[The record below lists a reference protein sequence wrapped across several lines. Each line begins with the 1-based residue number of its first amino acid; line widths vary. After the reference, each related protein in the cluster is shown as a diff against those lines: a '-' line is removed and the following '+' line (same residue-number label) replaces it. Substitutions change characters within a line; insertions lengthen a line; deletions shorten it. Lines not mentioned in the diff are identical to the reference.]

1 MNTLSGQAREAA
13 ARARLQRSRR
23 QAGGL
28 LLAAVLLFIVSA
40 LFAQRHPALGYLKA
54 FAEAATVG
62 ALADWFAVTA
72 LFRHPLGLK
81 IPHTAIL
88 PRNQN
93 RIADE
98 LGRFIETNFLPE
110 RPIAIRIYR
119 LRIAE
124 KLRRWL
130 ARSSTRQEWLPALAR
145 QIPAALQTIPPQEAA
160 RLGAAFLATH
170 GSGKQLGSA
179 LSQALL
185 LLEQQGL
192 PESLQTALLGQIR
205 HWIKQPDTR
214 VLLEENLRAWAEKI
228 ETNQPDTWDKLKA
241 QLRGRL
247 VGQIDSW
254 VAQKALDWADS
265 YLEAALTSP
274 QHELRTAFR
283 RQYRALAQELA
294 QSEAWQRKL
303 ALAKRRLADSPEL
316 QQHIAQLWQSLT
328 DRLAAD
334 AQRPDSAT
342 ARRLNSL
349 LTYLLQQHA
358 ATPQQLRRLNVRL
371 ALLARSLVRR
381 HRHAAAEFIADKV
394 KSWDSRQMSDKLE
407 LSIGRDLQFI
417 RINGTLV
424 GGLVGLLIYTLSQW
438 LPAL

>member
-40 LFAQRHPALGYLKA
+40 LFVQHHPALGYLKA

-130 ARSSTRQEWLPALAR
+130 ARGSTRQEWLPALAR

-160 RLGAAFLATH
+160 RLGAAFLAAH

-228 ETNQPDTWDKLKA
+228 ETSQPDTWDKLKA

-254 VAQKALDWADS
+254 VAQKALDWADN
-265 YLEAALTSP
+265 YLEAALASP

-283 RQYRALAQELA
+283 RQYRALARELA

-303 ALAKRRLADSPEL
+303 ALAKRRLADSPGL
-316 QQHIAQLWQSLT
+316 QQQIAQLWQSLT
-328 DRLAAD
+328 VRLAAD

-438 LPAL
+438 LPSL

>member
-1 MNTLSGQAREAA
+1 MNTLSGHAREAA

-40 LFAQRHPALGYLKA
+40 LFVQHHPALGYLKA

-160 RLGAAFLATH
+160 RLGAAFLAAH

-228 ETNQPDTWDKLKA
+228 ETSQPDTWDKLKA

-254 VAQKALDWADS
+254 VAQKALDWVDN
-265 YLEAALTSP
+265 YLEAALASP

-283 RQYRALAQELA
+283 RQYRALARELA

-303 ALAKRRLADSPEL
+303 ALAKRRLTDSPGL
-316 QQHIAQLWQSLT
+316 QQQIAQLWQSLT

-334 AQRPDSAT
+334 AQHPDSAA

-358 ATPQQLRRLNVRL
+358 ATPQQLRRLNARL

-394 KSWDSRQMSDKLE
+394 KSWNSRQMSGKLE

-438 LPAL
+438 LPSL

>member
-13 ARARLQRSRR
+13 ARARLQCSRR

-40 LFAQRHPALGYLKA
+40 LFVQHHPALGYLKA

-145 QIPAALQTIPPQEAA
+145 QIPATLQTIPPQEAA
-160 RLGAAFLATH
+160 RLGAAFLAAH

-228 ETNQPDTWDKLKA
+228 ETSQPDTWDKFKA

-254 VAQKALDWADS
+254 VAQKALDWADN
-265 YLEAALTSP
+265 YLEAALASP

-283 RQYRALAQELA
+283 RQYRALARELA

-316 QQHIAQLWQSLT
+316 QQQIAQLWQSLT
-328 DRLAAD
+328 TRLTTD
-334 AQRPDSAT
+334 AQRPDSTA

-381 HRHAAAEFIADKV
+381 HRHAAAKFIADKV

>member
-28 LLAAVLLFIVSA
+28 LLAAVLLFIVSV
-40 LFAQRHPALGYLKA
+40 LFVQRHPALGYLKA

-214 VLLEENLRAWAEKI
+214 VLLEENLRTWAEKI
-228 ETNQPDTWDKLKA
+228 ETSQPDTWDKLKA

-254 VAQKALDWADS
+254 VAQKALDWADN
-265 YLEAALTSP
+265 YLEAALASP

-283 RQYRALAQELA
+283 RQYRALARELA

-316 QQHIAQLWQSLT
+316 QQQIAQLWQSLT
-328 DRLAAD
+328 TRLAAD
-334 AQRPDSAT
+334 AQRPDSAA

>member
-1 MNTLSGQAREAA
+1 MNTLSGHAREAA

-28 LLAAVLLFIVSA
+28 LLAAVLLFTVSA
-40 LFAQRHPALGYLKA
+40 LFVQRHPALGYLKA

-130 ARSSTRQEWLPALAR
+130 SRSSTRQEWLPALAR
-145 QIPAALQTIPPQEAA
+145 QIPAALQTIPPPEVA

-170 GSGKQLGSA
+170 GSGKQLGAA

-205 HWIKQPDTR
+205 HWIKQPNTR

-228 ETNQPDTWDKLKA
+228 ETSQPDTWDKLKA

-254 VAQKALDWADS
+254 VAQKALDWADN
-265 YLEAALTSP
+265 YLEAALASP

-283 RQYRALAQELA
+283 RQYRALARELA

-316 QQHIAQLWQSLT
+316 QQQIAQLWQSLT
-328 DRLAAD
+328 TRLTTD
-334 AQRPDSAT
+334 AQRPDSAA

-358 ATPQQLRRLNVRL
+358 ATPQQLRRLNARL

-394 KSWDSRQMSDKLE
+394 KSWNSRQMSDKLE

>member
-1 MNTLSGQAREAA
+1 MNTLSGHAREAA

-40 LFAQRHPALGYLKA
+40 LFVQRHPTLGYLKA

-119 LRIAE
+119 LHIAE

-192 PESLQTALLGQIR
+192 PENLQTALLGQIR
-205 HWIKQPDTR
+205 HWIKQPNTR

-228 ETNQPDTWDKLKA
+228 ETSQPDTWDKLKA

-254 VAQKALDWADS
+254 VAQKALDWADN

-294 QSEAWQRKL
+294 TSEAWQRKL

-316 QQHIAQLWQSLT
+316 QQQIAQLWQSLT
-328 DRLAAD
+328 TRLAAD
-334 AQRPDSAT
+334 AQRPDSAA

>member
-1 MNTLSGQAREAA
+1 MNTMSGHAREAA

-40 LFAQRHPALGYLKA
+40 LFVQRHSALGYLKA

-145 QIPAALQTIPPQEAA
+145 QIPAALQTIPPPEAA

-170 GSGKQLGSA
+170 GSGKQLGTA

-192 PESLQTALLGQIR
+192 PENLQTALLGQIR

-228 ETNQPDTWDKLKA
+228 ETSQPDTWDKLKA

-254 VAQKALDWADS
+254 VAQKALDWADN

-294 QSEAWQRKL
+294 TSEAWQRKL

-316 QQHIAQLWQSLT
+316 QQQIAQLWQSLT
-328 DRLAAD
+328 TRLAAD

-349 LTYLLQQHA
+349 LTYLLEQHA

>member
-40 LFAQRHPALGYLKA
+40 LFVQHHPALGYLKA

-130 ARSSTRQEWLPALAR
+130 ARGSTRQEWLPALAR
-145 QIPAALQTIPPQEAA
+145 QIPTALQTIPPQEAA
-160 RLGAAFLATH
+160 RLGAAFLAAH

-228 ETNQPDTWDKLKA
+228 ETSQPDTWDKLKA

-254 VAQKALDWADS
+254 VAQKALDWADN
-265 YLEAALTSP
+265 YLEAALASP

-283 RQYRALAQELA
+283 RQYRALARELA

-316 QQHIAQLWQSLT
+316 QQQIAQLWQSLT
-328 DRLAAD
+328 TRLAAD

-358 ATPQQLRRLNVRL
+358 ATPQQLRRLNARL

-438 LPAL
+438 LPSL

>member
-1 MNTLSGQAREAA
+1 MQTLSAA
-13 ARARLQRSRR
+13 ARTQAARLRLKKSRR
-23 QAGGL
+23 LATTL
-28 LLAAVLLFIVSA
+28 LLAAAA
-40 LFAQRHPALGYLKA
+40 LFCLSAAYLHRYPQLAYLKA
-54 FAEAATVG
+54 FSEAAMIG
-62 ALADWFAVTA
+62 GLADWFAVTA
-72 LFRHPLGLK
+72 LFRRPLGLPV
-81 IPHTAIL
+81 PHTAIL

-170 GSGKQLGSA
+170 GSGKQLGTA

-228 ETNQPDTWDKLKA
+228 ETSQPDTWDKLKA

-254 VAQKALDWADS
+254 VAQKALDWADN

-274 QHELRTAFR
+274 QHELRTVFR

-294 QSEAWQRKL
+294 TSEAWQRKL
-303 ALAKRRLADSPEL
+303 ALAKRRLADSPGL
-316 QQHIAQLWQSLT
+316 KQQIAQLWQSLT
-328 DRLAAD
+328 TRLAAD
-334 AQRPDSAT
+334 AQHPDSAT

-349 LTYLLQQHA
+349 LTYLMQQHA

-394 KSWDSRQMSDKLE
+394 KSWNSRQMSDKLE

>member
-40 LFAQRHPALGYLKA
+40 LFVQHHPALGYLKA

-160 RLGAAFLATH
+160 RLGAAFLAAH
-170 GSGKQLGSA
+170 GSGKQLGTA

-205 HWIKQPDTR
+205 HWIKQPNTR

-228 ETNQPDTWDKLKA
+228 ETSQPDTWDKLKA

-254 VAQKALDWADS
+254 VAQKALDWADN

-283 RQYRALAQELA
+283 RQYRVLAQELA

-316 QQHIAQLWQSLT
+316 QQQIAQLWQSLT
-328 DRLAAD
+328 TRLTTD
-334 AQRPDSAT
+334 AQRPDSAA

-358 ATPQQLRRLNVRL
+358 ATPQQLRRLNARL

-394 KSWDSRQMSDKLE
+394 KSWDSRQMSGKLE

>member
-130 ARSSTRQEWLPALAR
+130 ARGSTRQEWLPTLAS

-160 RLGAAFLATH
+160 RLGAAFLAAH
-170 GSGKQLGSA
+170 GSGKQLGAA

-192 PESLQTALLGQIR
+192 PENLQTALLGQIR
-205 HWIKQPDTR
+205 HWIKQPNTR

-228 ETNQPDTWDKLKA
+228 ETSQPDTWDKLKA

-254 VAQKALDWADS
+254 VAQKALDWADN
-265 YLEAALTSP
+265 YLEAALASP

-283 RQYRALAQELA
+283 RQYRALARELA

-316 QQHIAQLWQSLT
+316 QQQIAQLWQSLT
-328 DRLAAD
+328 TRLTTD
-334 AQRPDSAT
+334 AQRPDSAA

>member
-1 MNTLSGQAREAA
+1 MNTLSGHAREAA

-170 GSGKQLGSA
+170 GSGKQLGTA

-185 LLEQQGL
+185 LLDQQGL
-192 PESLQTALLGQIR
+192 PENLQTALLGQIR

-228 ETNQPDTWDKLKA
+228 ETSQPDTWDKLKA

-254 VAQKALDWADS
+254 VAQKALDWADN

-294 QSEAWQRKL
+294 TSEAWQRKL

-316 QQHIAQLWQSLT
+316 QQQIAQLWQSLT
-328 DRLAAD
+328 TRLAAD
-334 AQRPDSAT
+334 AQRPDSAA

-394 KSWDSRQMSDKLE
+394 KSWDGRQMSDKLE

>member
-1 MNTLSGQAREAA
+1 MNILSGHAREAA

-40 LFAQRHPALGYLKA
+40 LFVQHHPTLGYLKA

-130 ARSSTRQEWLPALAR
+130 SRGSTRQEWLPALAR

-160 RLGAAFLATH
+160 RLGAAFLAAH
-170 GSGKQLGSA
+170 GSCKQLGTA
-179 LSQALL
+179 LSQAML

-228 ETNQPDTWDKLKA
+228 ETSQPDTWDKLKA

-254 VAQKALDWADS
+254 VAQKALDWADN
-265 YLEAALTSP
+265 YLEAALASP

-294 QSEAWQRKL
+294 TSEAWQRKL
-303 ALAKRRLADSPEL
+303 SLAKRRLADSPRL
-316 QQHIAQLWQSLT
+316 QQQIAQLWQSLT
-328 DRLAAD
+328 TRLAAD
-334 AQRPDSAT
+334 AQRPDSAA

>member
-1 MNTLSGQAREAA
+1 MNTLSGHAREAA

-40 LFAQRHPALGYLKA
+40 LFVQHHPALGYLKA

-145 QIPAALQTIPPQEAA
+145 QIPAALQTIPPPEAA

-170 GSGKQLGSA
+170 GSGKQLGTA

-192 PESLQTALLGQIR
+192 PENLQTALLGQIR

-228 ETNQPDTWDKLKA
+228 ETSQPDTWDKLKA

-254 VAQKALDWADS
+254 VAQKALDWADN

-283 RQYRALAQELA
+283 RQYRALARELA

-303 ALAKRRLADSPEL
+303 ALAKRRLADSPGL
-316 QQHIAQLWQSLT
+316 QQQIAQLWQSLT
-328 DRLAAD
+328 VRLAAD

>member
-40 LFAQRHPALGYLKA
+40 LFVQHHPALGYLKA

-130 ARSSTRQEWLPALAR
+130 ARNSTRQEWLPALAR

-160 RLGAAFLATH
+160 RLGGAFLAAH

-192 PESLQTALLGQIR
+192 PENLQTALLGQIR
-205 HWIKQPDTR
+205 HWIKQPNTR

-228 ETNQPDTWDKLKA
+228 ETSQPDTWDKLKA

-254 VAQKALDWADS
+254 VAQKALDWADN
-265 YLEAALTSP
+265 YLEAALASP

-283 RQYRALAQELA
+283 RQYRALARELA

-303 ALAKRRLADSPEL
+303 ALAKRRLADSPGL
-316 QQHIAQLWQSLT
+316 QQQIAQLWQSLT
-328 DRLAAD
+328 TRLAAD

-349 LTYLLQQHA
+349 LTYLLEQHA

-438 LPAL
+438 LPSL

>member
-40 LFAQRHPALGYLKA
+40 LFVQHHPALGYLKA

-130 ARSSTRQEWLPALAR
+130 ARGSTRQEWLPSLAR

-160 RLGAAFLATH
+160 RLGAAFLAAH

-228 ETNQPDTWDKLKA
+228 ETSQPDTWDKLKA

-254 VAQKALDWADS
+254 VAQKALDWADN
-265 YLEAALTSP
+265 YLEAALASP

-283 RQYRALAQELA
+283 RQYRALARELA

-316 QQHIAQLWQSLT
+316 QQQIAQLWQSLT
-328 DRLAAD
+328 TRLAAD

-358 ATPQQLRRLNVRL
+358 ATPQQLRRLNARF

-438 LPAL
+438 LPSL

>member
-40 LFAQRHPALGYLKA
+40 LFVQHHPALGYLKA

-130 ARSSTRQEWLPALAR
+130 ARGSTRQEWLPSLAR

-160 RLGAAFLATH
+160 RLGAAFLAAH
-170 GSGKQLGSA
+170 GSVKQLGSA

-228 ETNQPDTWDKLKA
+228 ETSQPDTWDKLKA

-254 VAQKALDWADS
+254 VAQKALDWADN
-265 YLEAALTSP
+265 YLEAALASP

-316 QQHIAQLWQSLT
+316 QQQIAQLWQSLT
-328 DRLAAD
+328 TRLAAD

-358 ATPQQLRRLNVRL
+358 ATPQQLRRLNARL

-438 LPAL
+438 LPSL

>member
-1 MNTLSGQAREAA
+1 MNTLSGHAREAA

-40 LFAQRHPALGYLKA
+40 LFVQRHPTLGYLKA

-119 LRIAE
+119 LHIAE

-192 PESLQTALLGQIR
+192 PENLQTALLGQIR
-205 HWIKQPDTR
+205 HWIKQPNTR

-228 ETNQPDTWDKLKA
+228 ETSQPDTWDKLKA

-254 VAQKALDWADS
+254 VAQKALDWADN

-294 QSEAWQRKL
+294 TSEAWQRKL

-316 QQHIAQLWQSLT
+316 QQQIAQLWQSLT
-328 DRLAAD
+328 TRLAAD
-334 AQRPDSAT
+334 AQHPDSAT

-394 KSWDSRQMSDKLE
+394 KSWNSRQMSDKLE

>member
-1 MNTLSGQAREAA
+1 MNTLSGHAREAA

-40 LFAQRHPALGYLKA
+40 LFVQRHPTLGYLKA

-119 LRIAE
+119 LHIAE

-170 GSGKQLGSA
+170 SSGKQLGSA

-192 PESLQTALLGQIR
+192 PENLQTALLGQIR
-205 HWIKQPDTR
+205 HWIKQPNTR

-228 ETNQPDTWDKLKA
+228 ETSQPDTWDKLKA

-254 VAQKALDWADS
+254 VAQKALDWADN

-294 QSEAWQRKL
+294 TSEAWQRKL

-316 QQHIAQLWQSLT
+316 QQQIAQLWQSLT
-328 DRLAAD
+328 TRLAAD
-334 AQRPDSAT
+334 AQRPDSAA

>member
-1 MNTLSGQAREAA
+1 MNTLSGHAREAA

-28 LLAAVLLFIVSA
+28 LLAAVLLFIVSV
-40 LFAQRHPALGYLKA
+40 LFVQRHPALGYLKA

-130 ARSSTRQEWLPALAR
+130 ARGSTRQEWLPALAR
-145 QIPAALQTIPPQEAA
+145 QIPAALQTIPSQEAA
-160 RLGAAFLATH
+160 RLGAAFLAAH

-205 HWIKQPDTR
+205 HWIKQPNTR

-228 ETNQPDTWDKLKA
+228 ETSQPDTWDKLKA

-254 VAQKALDWADS
+254 VAQKALDWADN

-294 QSEAWQRKL
+294 TSEAWQRKL
-303 ALAKRRLADSPEL
+303 ALAKRRLADSPGL
-316 QQHIAQLWQSLT
+316 QQQIAQLWQSLT
-328 DRLAAD
+328 ARLAAD
-334 AQRPDSAT
+334 AQRPDSAA

-349 LTYLLQQHA
+349 LTYLLEQHA
-358 ATPQQLRRLNVRL
+358 ATPQQLRRLNARL

>member
-1 MNTLSGQAREAA
+1 MNILSGHAQEAA

-170 GSGKQLGSA
+170 GSGKQLGTA

-228 ETNQPDTWDKLKA
+228 ETSQPDTWDKLKA

-254 VAQKALDWADS
+254 VAQKALDWADN
-265 YLEAALTSP
+265 YLEAALASP
-274 QHELRTAFR
+274 QHELRTAFH
-283 RQYRALAQELA
+283 RQYRALARELA

-303 ALAKRRLADSPEL
+303 ALAKRRLADSPGL
-316 QQHIAQLWQSLT
+316 QQQIAQLWQSLT
-328 DRLAAD
+328 ARLAAD

-349 LTYLLQQHA
+349 LTYLLEQHA

-394 KSWDSRQMSDKLE
+394 KSWNSRQMSDKLE

-438 LPAL
+438 LPSL

>member
-1 MNTLSGQAREAA
+1 MNILSGHAQEAA

-40 LFAQRHPALGYLKA
+40 LLVQRHPALGYLKA

-170 GSGKQLGSA
+170 GSGKQLGTA

-228 ETNQPDTWDKLKA
+228 ETSQPDTWDKLKA

-254 VAQKALDWADS
+254 VAQKALDWADN

-274 QHELRTAFR
+274 QHELRTVFR

-294 QSEAWQRKL
+294 TSEAWQRKL
-303 ALAKRRLADSPEL
+303 ALAKRRLADSPGL
-316 QQHIAQLWQSLT
+316 KQQIAQLWQSLT
-328 DRLAAD
+328 TRLAAD
-334 AQRPDSAT
+334 AQHPDSAT

-349 LTYLLQQHA
+349 LTYLMQQHA

-394 KSWDSRQMSDKLE
+394 KSWNSRQMSDKLE

>member
-1 MNTLSGQAREAA
+1 MNILSGHAQEAA

-228 ETNQPDTWDKLKA
+228 ETSQPDTWDKLKA

-254 VAQKALDWADS
+254 VAQKALDWADN
-265 YLEAALTSP
+265 YLEAALASP

-283 RQYRALAQELA
+283 RQYRALARELA

-328 DRLAAD
+328 TRLAAD
-334 AQRPDSAT
+334 AQRPDSAA

-349 LTYLLQQHA
+349 LTYLLEQHA
-358 ATPQQLRRLNVRL
+358 ATPQQLRRLNARL

>member
-40 LFAQRHPALGYLKA
+40 LFVQHHPALGYLKA

-130 ARSSTRQEWLPALAR
+130 ARGSTRQEWLPSLAR

-160 RLGAAFLATH
+160 RLGAAFLAAH

-179 LSQALL
+179 LSQTLL

-228 ETNQPDTWDKLKA
+228 ETSQPDTWDKLKA

-254 VAQKALDWADS
+254 VAQKALDWADN
-265 YLEAALTSP
+265 YLEAALASP

-283 RQYRALAQELA
+283 RQYRALARELA

-316 QQHIAQLWQSLT
+316 QQQIAQLWQSLT
-328 DRLAAD
+328 TRLAAD

-358 ATPQQLRRLNVRL
+358 ATPQQLRRLNARL

-394 KSWDSRQMSDKLE
+394 KSWDGRQMSDKLE

>member
-1 MNTLSGQAREAA
+1 M
-13 ARARLQRSRR
+13 
-23 QAGGL
+23 
-28 LLAAVLLFIVSA
+28 
-40 LFAQRHPALGYLKA
+40 
-54 FAEAATVG
+54 
-62 ALADWFAVTA
+62 
-72 LFRHPLGLK
+72 
-81 IPHTAIL
+81 
-88 PRNQN
+88 
-93 RIADE
+93 
-98 LGRFIETNFLPE
+98 
-110 RPIAIRIYR
+110 
-119 LRIAE
+119 
-124 KLRRWL
+124 
-130 ARSSTRQEWLPALAR
+130 
-145 QIPAALQTIPPQEAA
+145 
-160 RLGAAFLATH
+160 
-170 GSGKQLGSA
+170 
-179 LSQALL
+179 
-185 LLEQQGL
+185 
-192 PESLQTALLGQIR
+192 
-205 HWIKQPDTR
+205 
-214 VLLEENLRAWAEKI
+214 LEENLRAWAEKI
-228 ETNQPDTWDKLKA
+228 ETSQPDTWDKLKA

-254 VAQKALDWADS
+254 VAQKALDWADN

-294 QSEAWQRKL
+294 TSEAWQRKL

-316 QQHIAQLWQSLT
+316 QQQIARLWQSLT
-328 DRLAAD
+328 TRLTAD

-349 LTYLLQQHA
+349 LTYLLEQHA

-424 GGLVGLLIYTLSQW
+424 GGLVGLLIYALSQW

>member
-1 MNTLSGQAREAA
+1 MNTLSGHAREAA

-40 LFAQRHPALGYLKA
+40 LFVQRHPALGYLKA

-160 RLGAAFLATH
+160 GLGATFLATH

-185 LLEQQGL
+185 LLDQQGL
-192 PESLQTALLGQIR
+192 PENLQTALLGQIR

-228 ETNQPDTWDKLKA
+228 ETSQPDTWDKLKA

-254 VAQKALDWADS
+254 VAQKALDWADN

-274 QHELRTAFR
+274 QHELRTTFR

-294 QSEAWQRKL
+294 TSEAWQRKL
-303 ALAKRRLADSPEL
+303 ALAKRRLADSTAL
-316 QQHIAQLWQSLT
+316 QQQIAQLWQSLT
-328 DRLAAD
+328 TRLAAD
-334 AQRPDSAT
+334 AQRPDSAA

>member
-40 LFAQRHPALGYLKA
+40 LFVQHHPALGYLKA

-130 ARSSTRQEWLPALAR
+130 ARGSTRQEWLPSLAR

-160 RLGAAFLATH
+160 RLGAAFLAAH

-228 ETNQPDTWDKLKA
+228 ETSQPDTWDKLKA

-254 VAQKALDWADS
+254 VAQKALDWADN
-265 YLEAALTSP
+265 YLEAALASP

-283 RQYRALAQELA
+283 RQYRALARELA

-316 QQHIAQLWQSLT
+316 QQQIAQLWQSLT
-328 DRLAAD
+328 TRLAAD
-334 AQRPDSAT
+334 AQRPDSAA

-358 ATPQQLRRLNVRL
+358 ATPQQLRRLNARL

-438 LPAL
+438 LPSL

>member
-1 MNTLSGQAREAA
+1 MNTLSGHAREAA

-40 LFAQRHPALGYLKA
+40 LFVQHHPALGYLKA

-170 GSGKQLGSA
+170 GSGKQLGTA

-254 VAQKALDWADS
+254 VAQKALDWADN

-274 QHELRTAFR
+274 QHELRTVFR

-294 QSEAWQRKL
+294 TSEAWQRKL

-342 ARRLNSL
+342 ARQLNSL

>member
-1 MNTLSGQAREAA
+1 MNTMSGHAREAA

-28 LLAAVLLFIVSA
+28 LLAAVLLFIVSV
-40 LFAQRHPALGYLKA
+40 LFVQRHPALGYLKA

-130 ARSSTRQEWLPALAR
+130 ARGSTRQEWLPALAR
-145 QIPAALQTIPPQEAA
+145 QIPAALQTIPSQEAA
-160 RLGAAFLATH
+160 RLGAAFLAAH

-205 HWIKQPDTR
+205 HWIKQPNTR

-228 ETNQPDTWDKLKA
+228 ETSQPDTWDKLKA

-254 VAQKALDWADS
+254 VAQKALDWADN

-294 QSEAWQRKL
+294 TSEAWQRKL
-303 ALAKRRLADSPEL
+303 ALAKRRLADSPGL
-316 QQHIAQLWQSLT
+316 QQQIAQLWQSLT
-328 DRLAAD
+328 ARLAAD
-334 AQRPDSAT
+334 AQRPDSAA

-349 LTYLLQQHA
+349 LTYLLEQHA
-358 ATPQQLRRLNVRL
+358 ATPQQLRRLNARL

-394 KSWDSRQMSDKLE
+394 KSWDGRQMSDKLE

>member
-1 MNTLSGQAREAA
+1 MNILSGHAQEAA

-40 LFAQRHPALGYLKA
+40 LFVQRHPALGYLKA

-130 ARSSTRQEWLPALAR
+130 ARGSTRQEWL
-145 QIPAALQTIPPQEAA
+145 
-160 RLGAAFLATH
+160 
-170 GSGKQLGSA
+170 

-185 LLEQQGL
+185 LLDQQGL

-205 HWIKQPDTR
+205 HWIKQPNTR

-228 ETNQPDTWDKLKA
+228 ETSQPDTWDKLKA

-254 VAQKALDWADS
+254 VAQKALDWADN

-283 RQYRALAQELA
+283 RQYRALARELA

-316 QQHIAQLWQSLT
+316 QQQIAQLWQSLT
-328 DRLAAD
+328 TRLAAD

-358 ATPQQLRRLNVRL
+358 ATPQQLRRLNARL

-438 LPAL
+438 LPSL

>member
-1 MNTLSGQAREAA
+1 M
-13 ARARLQRSRR
+13 
-23 QAGGL
+23 
-28 LLAAVLLFIVSA
+28 LFIVSA
-40 LFAQRHPALGYLKA
+40 LFVQRHPALGYLKA

-145 QIPAALQTIPPQEAA
+145 QIPAALQTIPPPEAA

-170 GSGKQLGSA
+170 GSGKQLGTA

-185 LLEQQGL
+185 LLDQQGL
-192 PESLQTALLGQIR
+192 PETLQTALLGQIR

-228 ETNQPDTWDKLKA
+228 ETSQPDTWDKLKA

-254 VAQKALDWADS
+254 VAQKALDWADN
-265 YLEAALTSP
+265 YLESALTSP

-294 QSEAWQRKL
+294 TSEAWQRKL

-328 DRLAAD
+328 TRLAAD
-334 AQRPDSAT
+334 AQRPDSAA

>member
-1 MNTLSGQAREAA
+1 MNILSGHAQEAA

-170 GSGKQLGSA
+170 GSGKQLGTA

-185 LLEQQGL
+185 LLDQQGL
-192 PESLQTALLGQIR
+192 PENLQTALLGQIR

-228 ETNQPDTWDKLKA
+228 ETSQPDTWDKLKA

-254 VAQKALDWADS
+254 VAQKALDWADN
-265 YLEAALTSP
+265 YLEAALASP
-274 QHELRTAFR
+274 QHELRTAFH
-283 RQYRALAQELA
+283 RQYRALARELA

-303 ALAKRRLADSPEL
+303 ALAKRRLADSPGL
-316 QQHIAQLWQSLT
+316 QQQIAQLWQSLT
-328 DRLAAD
+328 ARLAAD

-349 LTYLLQQHA
+349 LTYLLEQHA

-394 KSWDSRQMSDKLE
+394 KSWNSRQMSDKLE

-438 LPAL
+438 LPSL